1 MSAPKE
7 GMSCAGCIY
16 FEQGVQG
23 AGECRRNAPS
33 PNSSFY
39 VPRTEGIGSIK
50 TDSHWPK
57 VFDSNW
63 CGEFKDK
70 NTKAGIF

>member
-1 MSAPKE
+1 MYYEKS
-7 GMSCAGCIY
+7 G
-16 FEQGVQG
+16 QGY
-23 AGECRRNAPS
+23 GECRRNAPS

-39 VPRTEGIGSIK
+39 VPRAEGIGSIK

-63 CGEFKDK
+63 CGEFQ
-70 NTKAGIF
+70 ARQ